1 MEVHLSPELE
11 GKLTR
16 IAAEQG
22 RNAESLV
29 SEAVELLVGQI
40 ASHDEWFVREVEAGL
55 SAADRDEF
63 IEHDAVRALIDS
75 RYPG

>member
-16 IAAEQG
+16 IAAERG
-22 RNAESLV
+22 RDTESLV
-29 SEAVELLVGQI
+29 FEAVERFVG
-40 ASHDEWFVREVEAGL
+40 HDEWFVREVETGL
-55 SAADRDEF
+55 SAADRGEF
-63 IEHDAVRALIDS
+63 IEHDAVRSLIDS

>member
-1 MEVHLSPELE
+1 MEVQFSPELE

-22 RNAESLV
+22 RKTESLV
-29 SEAVELLVGQI
+29 FEAVEILVGQLSDLD
-40 ASHDEWFVREVEAGL
+40 AWFIREVEMGL
-55 SAADRDEF
+55 SAAERGEF
-63 IEHDAVRALIDS
+63 KEHSGVRTLIDS

>member
-1 MEVHLSPELE
+1 MEVQFSPELE

-22 RNAESLV
+22 RKTESLV
-29 SEAVELLVGQI
+29 VEAVEILVGQL
-40 ASHDEWFVREVEAGL
+40 ADHEAWFVREVETGL
-55 SAADRDEF
+55 AAAERGEF
-63 IEHDAVRALIDS
+63 TEHSEVRTLIDS